1 MSDFV
6 TLATLGFLAAM
17 LLLNGRLFYGHRRQ
31 LLRALSGAPVERQPP
46 RPPAMIYVV
55 CAEERPRPA
64 AIPDRLAA

>member
-17 LLLNGRLFYGHRRQ
+17 LLVNGRLFYGHRQQ
-31 LLRALSGAPVERQPP
+31 LLRALSGVPVERQPP
-46 RPPAMIYVV
+46 RPPATIYVV
-55 CAEERPRPA
+55 PAETQPGPA